1 MVVAEQAGCMVNYSA
16 AARASWQS
24 CSRAMLPSAYYGAMA
39 PVCEHLHS
47 FLAGCQQV
55 LTTLNATSFTVIRG
69 QQSRVLLAYMQ
80 LGHVPC
86 MLWCQACSIGKPSQ
100 LLGPAELLL
109 LLLLPQLWS
118 LQPLSPLLLLSQ
130 LKLLLLL
137 PAPLARFS
145 KQQIMPPLCSP
156 PNIS

>member
-109 LLLLPQLWS
+109 LLLL
-118 LQPLSPLLLLSQ
+118 SQ